1 MEWLSSGGRN
11 WGSSVSH
18 FLSGANLRSGDDA
31 SS

>member
-1 MEWLSSGGRN
+1 MEWLSSGCRN

-18 FLSGANLRSGDDA
+18 FLSGSNLPSGDDA